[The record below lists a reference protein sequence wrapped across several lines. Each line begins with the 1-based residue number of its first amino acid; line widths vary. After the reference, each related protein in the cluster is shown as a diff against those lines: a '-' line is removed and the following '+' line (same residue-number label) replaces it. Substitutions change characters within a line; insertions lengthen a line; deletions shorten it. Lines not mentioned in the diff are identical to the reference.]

1 MNLFDTE
8 LWQKLYKRLHIPLV
22 SLIFNCIYALF
33 NFALGIFNRSF
44 WFVTMG
50 VYYLVLSVLRYGC
63 SMTSRQRAGD
73 ENFIVR
79 FIGVM
84 LLIMC
89 ASLLVAVILTKNS
102 GIVSESKK
110 AVSLAVAIYTGAKII
125 MAIFRL
131 IKARGHSDCIR
142 MSLLGISFADAV
154 SSLLTARRLFLIGR
168 PAFKRINILTEVFV
182 LTVIFIYAVY
192 MLKRPARES

>member
-1 MNLFDTE
+1 MNIFDIE
-8 LWQKLYKRLHIPLV
+8 LWQLLYKKLHIPLV

-33 NFALGIFNRSF
+33 NFALGIFNSSF

-50 VYYLVLSVLRYGC
+50 VFYLVLSVLRYGC

-89 ASLLVAVILTKNS
+89 AALLVAVILTENAN
-102 GIVSESKK
+102 IVSESRK
-110 AVSLAVAIYTGAKII
+110 AVSLAVAIYTGAKIV
-125 MAIFRL
+125 MAVFRL
-131 IKARGHSDCIR
+131 IKAKGHPDYIK
-142 MSLLGISFADAV
+142 MSMLGISFADAV
-154 SSLLTARRLFLIGR
+154 SSLLTARRLFLVGR
-168 PAFKRINILTEVFV
+168 PSFKGINTVTEIFV